1 MKATIDGERETDEGE
16 TRIGIRVED
25 NQGVEHG
32 IEMDELGEI
41 NVHQQ
46 DGYPDKPSNRTPEE
60 NEHVSQA
67 RRYARYYV
75 ARETEYDV
83 LSWERDTASMDR
95 VKTAIESLDDEEFEQ
110 HFGTYFDQINSRLP
124 GVKAPVS
131 EPDAVDDDEFVLY
144 MLDVYL
150 DESDQIEATSGIH
163 FLYLDDE
170 REKQVVLG
178 EQPSPNREPDA
189 RLQLMPNYLPSL
201 AVAQEFFA
209 YHLRCQIRDCH
220 ILRGEQPSEA
230 YRVIGPGLYDAATRY
245 LREQRPYL
253 PYHKLNAD
261 IPGYTLEF
269 DYGLGE
275 QGKEMARIAGAVADQ
290 K

>member
-1 MKATIDGERETDEGE
+1 MQATIDGERETEKGK
-16 TRIGIRVED
+16 TRFGIRIED

-32 IEMDELGEI
+32 IELGLNGEI
-41 NVHQQ
+41 HLHKQE
-46 DGYPDKPSNRTPEE
+46 GYPDKPLNRTPEE

-75 ARETEYDV
+75 AQETEYDV
-83 LSWERDTASMDR
+83 LSWERDTASMNR
-95 VKTAIESLDDEEFEQ
+95 VKTAIESLDEEAFERY
-110 HFGTYFDQINSRLP
+110 FGTYFDQINSRLP
-124 GVKAPVS
+124 EVKAPVS
-131 EPDAVDDDEFVLY
+131 EPDAVDDEFVLY

-150 DESDQIEATSGIH
+150 NESDQIEATSGIH

-178 EQPSPNREPDA
+178 EQPFPKRDPDA
-189 RLQLMPNYLPSL
+189 RLQLKPNYLPSL

-209 YHLRCQIRDCH
+209 YHLRCQIRDCY
-220 ILRGEQPSEA
+220 ILRGEQPPEA

-261 IPGYTLEF
+261 ISGYTLEF

-275 QGKEMARIAGAVADQ
+275 QGKEMVRIAGAVADE